1 MGRLKIEAQRLL
13 SLSIAPNTHKAYGT
27 AWVSYEN
34 MCREMGRVALL
45 PVSKINIIDFISYL
59 SIQGKSA
66 ATISSYISGVSYFHK
81 CQGFDDPADC
91 FVVRKMIEG
100 CRRDNPT
107 LPDTRKPLTLE
118 MLDAV
123 LVALPRVCNS
133 LYETCVF
140 TVALLLAFLE

>member
-59 SIQGKSA
+59 SILSA
-66 ATISSYISGVSYFHK
+66 LIFQAYLIFTNVK
-81 CQGFDDPADC
+81 DL
-91 FVVRKMIEG
+91 MIQ
-100 CRRDNPT
+100 
-107 LPDTRKPLTLE
+107 LI
-118 MLDAV
+118 V
-123 LVALPRVCNS
+123 LLCKKK
-133 LYETCVF
+133 
-140 TVALLLAFLE
+140 